1 MAQQAVAMIV
11 AAVGRAERDGEGG
24 LGHAV
29 TDPAKQPSTPKGGCG
44 DPLFDAFRALEP
56 ALRRFVA
63 SRIRQDADVDD
74 ILQGVAARVAAR
86 DRDVPVENKAA
97 FLFSIASNLVKDR
110 GRRGLARRQGHH
122 VALDD
127 VELADPA
134 ALQDDVLDG
143 RQRVRRFLA
152 ALDALPGKE
161 REVFVLH
168 RMEGRTL
175 LQVGEQTG
183 LSLSQ
188 VRKLVERAMTRLARK
203 VWKD

>member
-1 MAQQAVAMIV
+1 MIV
-11 AAVGRAERDGEGG
+11 TTSRRAELDGEAG
-24 LGHAV
+24 LERAV
-29 TDPAKQPSTPKGGCG
+29 TDPAKQPSIARDGGG
-44 DPLFDAFRALEP
+44 DPLFEAFRALEP

-86 DRDVPVENKAA
+86 DRDVPVENKTA
-97 FLFSIASNLVKDR
+97 FLFSIASNLLKDR
-110 GRRGLARRQGHH
+110 GRRRLVRRQGEH

-143 RQRVRRFLA
+143 RQRLRRFLT
-152 ALDALPGKE
+152 ALEALPGKE

-183 LSLSQ
+183 LTLAQ
-188 VRKLVERAMTRLARK
+188 VRKLVERAMARLARK

>member
-1 MAQQAVAMIV
+1 MIV
-11 AAVGRAERDGEGG
+11 ATSRRVELDGEAG
-24 LGHAV
+24 LERVV
-29 TDPAKQPSTPKGGCG
+29 THLAKHPSMAKGDCG
-44 DPLFDAFRALEP
+44 DPLFEAFRALEP

-86 DRDVPVENKAA
+86 DRDVPVENKTA
-97 FLFSIASNLVKDR
+97 FLFSIASNLLKDR
-110 GRRGLARRQGHH
+110 GRRRLARRQGEH
-122 VALDD
+122 VGLDEVD
-127 VELADPA
+127 LADPA

-143 RQRVRRFLA
+143 RQRLRRFQA

-183 LSLSQ
+183 LSIAQ
-188 VRKLVERAMTRLARK
+188 VRKLVERTMARLARK

>member
-1 MAQQAVAMIV
+1 MIV
-11 AAVGRAERDGEGG
+11 TTSRRAELDGEAG
-24 LGHAV
+24 LGRAV
-29 TDPAKQPSTPKGGCG
+29 TDPAKQPSIARDGSG
-44 DPLFDAFRALEP
+44 DPLFEAFRALEP

-86 DRDVPVENKAA
+86 DRDVPVENKTA
-97 FLFSIASNLVKDR
+97 FLFSIASNLLKDR
-110 GRRGLARRQGHH
+110 GRRRLVRRQGEH

-143 RQRVRRFLA
+143 RQRLRRFLA
-152 ALDALPGKE
+152 ALEGLPGKE

-183 LSLSQ
+183 LTLAQ
-188 VRKLVERAMTRLARK
+188 VRKLVERAMARLARK

>member
-1 MAQQAVAMIV
+1 MIV
-11 AAVGRAERDGEGG
+11 ATSGRVELDGEGR
-24 LGHAV
+24 LERAV
-29 TDPAKQPSTPKGGCG
+29 TEQAKPPTTAKGGCG
-44 DPLFDAFRALEP
+44 DPLFEAFRALEP

-86 DRDVPVENKAA
+86 DRNVPVENKTA
-97 FLFSIASNLVKDR
+97 FLFSIASNLLKDR
-110 GRRGLARRQGHH
+110 GRRRLVRRQGDH

-143 RQRVRRFLA
+143 RQRLQRFQA
-152 ALDALPGKE
+152 ALNALPGQE

-183 LSLSQ
+183 LSIAQ
-188 VRKLVERAMTRLARK
+188 VRKLVERTMARLARK

>member
-1 MAQQAVAMIV
+1 MIV
-11 AAVGRAERDGEGG
+11 TA
-24 LGHAV
+24 
-29 TDPAKQPSTPKGGCG
+29 AKQDTSVKDSG
-44 DPLFDAFRALEP
+44 DPLFSAFVALEP

-63 SRIRQDADVDD
+63 SRTRQDADVDD
-74 ILQGVAARVAAR
+74 ILQAVAARIVAR
-86 DRDVPVENKAA
+86 DRDVPVENKTA
-97 FLFSIASNLVKDR
+97 FLFSIASNLLKDR
-110 GRRGLARRQGHH
+110 GRRGLARRQGEH
-122 VALDD
+122 VPLDG

-143 RQRVRRFLA
+143 RQRMRRFLA

-183 LSLSQ
+183 LSMFQ

>member
-1 MAQQAVAMIV
+1 MIV
-11 AAVGRAERDGEGG
+11 ATRGRAELDGETG
-24 LGHAV
+24 LGRTV
-29 TDPAKQPSTPKGGCG
+29 IDPAKQPSSAKGGGG

-63 SRIRQDADVDD
+63 SRVREDADVDD

-86 DRDVPVENKAA
+86 DRDVPVENKTA
-97 FLFSIASNLVKDR
+97 FLFSIASNLMKDR
-110 GRRGLARRQGHH
+110 GRRRLARRQDEH

-143 RQRVRRFLA
+143 RQRLQRFLA
-152 ALDALPGKE
+152 ALDALPRTE

-183 LSLSQ
+183 LSLAQ
-188 VRKLVERAMTRLARK
+188 VRKLVERTMARLARK